1 MNTSCKMVNAV
12 FGARDGNNGLIN
24 CDAPTLRGRTH
35 CEDHRQQELTRLAGA
50 RVSAKRVLEA
60 ADQDY
65 FAYLSEGYD
74 L

>member
-1 MNTSCKMVNAV
+1 MNTTCKMVTLIM
-12 FGARDGNNGLIN
+12 GSDSGNRNVV

-50 RVSAKRVLEA
+50 RVSAKRMLEA

-74 L
+74 P